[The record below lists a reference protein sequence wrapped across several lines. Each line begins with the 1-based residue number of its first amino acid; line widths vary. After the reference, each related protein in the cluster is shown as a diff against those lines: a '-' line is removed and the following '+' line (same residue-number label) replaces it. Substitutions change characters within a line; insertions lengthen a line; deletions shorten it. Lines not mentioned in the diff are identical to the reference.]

1 MNENARPLL
10 WFFLFVQSFAV
21 VVDLIFG
28 ERGSYL
34 WFVLR
39 IVQIIFLIILGW
51 VLIKRVPL
59 GKE

>member
-10 WFFLFVQSFAV
+10 WLFLFVQTVSV
-21 VVDLIFG
+21 GIDLIFG
-28 ERGSYL
+28 ERGSYY
-34 WFVLR
+34 WIILR
-39 IVQIIFLIILGW
+39 TIQILFITILGW